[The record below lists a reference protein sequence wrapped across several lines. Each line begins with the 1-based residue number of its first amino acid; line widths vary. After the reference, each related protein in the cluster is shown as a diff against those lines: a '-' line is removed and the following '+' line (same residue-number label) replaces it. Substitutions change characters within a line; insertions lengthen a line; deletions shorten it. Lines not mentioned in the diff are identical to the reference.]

1 MLSYGA
7 EVLFGGGPAAFRKD
21 AGGGL
26 RSAGPAG
33 LSGFHS
39 QGWSRCSASA
49 SRRQLGSS
57 TESLES
63 LGPLNGELRG
73 GRNEK
78 EVLQALNDRFAGYID
93 KVRALEVQNR
103 QLEGEAAA
111 LRQQQ
116 AGRSALGELY
126 EREIREMRGALVR
139 ASNEKGQL
147 RLEQERLEEEVAA
160 MRQRLDDE
168 ARLREENEA
177 AARALVKFTEQAQ
190 LTKGELEKKLA
201 ALREE
206 SLFLRRSHG
215 DEVGELLRQIQG
227 SGPAAVFE
235 LRELPAVHSD
245 VTSAL
250 KEIRAQLEGHAFKSS
265 LQSEELD
272 KLSEAARVNT
282 DAIRNAQEELS
293 EYRRQLQS
301 KTTELET
308 LRGMKESLER
318 QRLDIEDRHH
328 LDVQSYQDTIGQL
341 DNELRNTKWEMAAQL
356 REYQDLLNVKMALDI
371 EIAAYRYVIPER
383 FQIRKAVLESGTK
396 PSRNVDFDAWT
407 PAVQKKPTL
416 KDEEA
421 KSPEKVSSPTKDEAK
436 RSPAKDEAKSPAKVT
451 SPTKEDSK
459 PPAKVV
465 SPTKELL
472 KVPGAKPVE
481 EEATSPVKEESK
493 SPAKPGSPESRTP
506 EKLKSPTKEA
516 EKPPQLKTPEKVA
529 SPTKEDLKP
538 PEKPKSPTKEA
549 EKPAA

>member
-7 EVLFGGGPAAFRKD
+7 EVLFGGGPAVFRKD

-63 LGPLNGELRG
+63 LGPLNGELRA

-160 MRQRLDDE
+160 LRQRLDDE

-177 AARALVKFTEQAQ
+177 AARALLKFTEQAQ

-235 LRELPAVHSD
+235 LRELPAVQSD

-265 LQSEELD
+265 LQLD
-272 KLSEAARVNT
+272 KLSETARVNT

-371 EIAAYRYVIPER
+371 EIAAYSHLSGMVSGLLLEQGVGLDDLQDPLQNPVLLGFFKGLLFEQGVGLDDLQAP
-383 FQIRKAVLESGTK
+383 FQSCDIRRRSYTISDRWL
-396 PSRNVDFDAWT
+396 
-407 PAVQKKPTL
+407 
-416 KDEEA
+416 
-421 KSPEKVSSPTKDEAK
+421 SSLFLTTSSDEA
-436 RSPAKDEAKSPAKVT
+436 PTT
-451 SPTKEDSK
+451 SSGKLFHWLIVLTVRKF
-459 PPAKVV
+459 
-465 SPTKELL
+465 LL
-472 KVPGAKPVE
+472 N
-481 EEATSPVKEESK
+481 
-493 SPAKPGSPESRTP
+493 SRLNFFLISFHP
-506 EKLKSPTKEA
+506 FFLSVLRVLWKIA
-516 EKPPQLKTPEKVA
+516 
-529 SPTKEDLKP
+529 
-538 PEKPKSPTKEA
+538 
-549 EKPAA
+549 

>member
-33 LSGFHS
+33 LSRSGMGSLSSSGFHS
-39 QGWSRCSASA
+39 QGWSRCSA

-93 KVRALEVQNR
+93 KVRALEMQNR

-160 MRQRLDDE
+160 
-168 ARLREENEA
+168 LRD
-177 AARALVKFTEQAQ
+177 
-190 LTKGELEKKLA
+190 LEKKL
-201 ALREE
+201 
-206 SLFLRRSHG
+206 
-215 DEVGELLRQIQG
+215 
-227 SGPAAVFE
+227 
-235 LRELPAVHSD
+235 
-245 VTSAL
+245 
-250 KEIRAQLEGHAFKSS
+250 
-265 LQSEELD
+265 
-272 KLSEAARVNT
+272 LSETARVNT

-371 EIAAYRYVIPER
+371 EIAAYRYMTLER
-383 FQIRKAVLESGTK
+383 FQIRKG
-396 PSRNVDFDAWT
+396 
-407 PAVQKKPTL
+407 
-416 KDEEA
+416 
-421 KSPEKVSSPTKDEAK
+421 
-436 RSPAKDEAKSPAKVT
+436 
-451 SPTKEDSK
+451 
-459 PPAKVV
+459 
-465 SPTKELL
+465 
-472 KVPGAKPVE
+472 
-481 EEATSPVKEESK
+481 
-493 SPAKPGSPESRTP
+493 
-506 EKLKSPTKEA
+506 
-516 EKPPQLKTPEKVA
+516 
-529 SPTKEDLKP
+529 
-538 PEKPKSPTKEA
+538 
-549 EKPAA
+549 